1 MNETLKV
8 IAERYSCRDYLP
20 ALPPEADLRAI
31 AEAAVKSPSAM
42 NRQPW
47 RVIMVKNPE
56 LLAEMEAYA
65 MKRLSEQE
73 DKSAYNRIMERGG
86 RVFYGAPCIAFVAS
100 EDNGSFYTAIDCGI
114 VCQTISLAAMSLG
127 IANVICGMAGFLFD
141 GERGEYFRNRI
152 GIPEG
157 FRFGCAVLLG
167 YAKTTK
173 APHEPD
179 FSKIS
184 FVD

>member
-8 IAERYSCRDYLP
+8 IADRYSCRDYLP
-20 ALPPEADLRAI
+20 DLPPDADLRAI

-47 RVIMVKNPE
+47 RIIMVRNPE
-56 LLAEMEAYA
+56 LVAEMEGEG
-65 MKRLSEQE
+65 MRRLAALE
-73 DKSAYNRIMERGG
+73 DKSMYNRMMERGG
-86 RVFYGAPCIAFVAS
+86 RIFYGAPCIAIIACDATHGISQV
-100 EDNGSFYTAIDCGI
+100 DCGI

-127 IANVICGMAGFLFD
+127 IASCICGLAGHIFGGPD
-141 GERGEYFRNRI
+141 GEPFERRLGF
-152 GIPEG
+152 PEG
-157 FRFGCAVLLG
+157 YKFGCAVLLG

-173 APHEPD
+173 EPHEPD